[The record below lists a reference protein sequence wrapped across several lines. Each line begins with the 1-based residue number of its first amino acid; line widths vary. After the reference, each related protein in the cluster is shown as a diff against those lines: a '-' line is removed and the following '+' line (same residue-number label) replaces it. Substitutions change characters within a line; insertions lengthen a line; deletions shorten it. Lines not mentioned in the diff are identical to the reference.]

1 MALAATLRRMR
12 DERGIAREALAFRAG
27 ITAGALAR
35 IELAQAVPRWNTV
48 RRIAEALNVSMVE
61 LSAAVE
67 ELAPGSAP
75 LRALAAGAGSGTA
88 EQDGARD
95 DGSERHDP

>member
-1 MALAATLRRMR
+1 MR
-12 DERGIAREALAFRAG
+12 EERGITREVLAFRAG
-27 ITAGALAR
+27 LTAGALAH

-48 RRIAEALNVSMVE
+48 RRIAEALGVDMVE

-67 ELAPGSAP
+67 RAAAGSAP
-75 LRALAAGAGSGTA
+75 LRSVGSAGSGAA
-88 EQDGARD
+88 EQNRAGD

>member
-1 MALAATLRRMR
+1 MR
-12 DERGIAREALAFRAG
+12 EERGNTREEQAFLDG
-27 ITAGALAR
+27 ITTGALAH

-48 RRIAEALNVSMVE
+48 RRIADALGVDMVE

-67 ELAPGSAP
+67 RAAAGSAP
-75 LRALAAGAGSGTA
+75 LRSVPGSTGSRTA
-88 EQDGARD
+88 EQNRAGD